1 MPAFFHVG
9 NFYCVYDL
17 SAINVTSMRHQ
28 FYVYAS
34 SMLRLCVT
42 NVTMSMTCHLQ
53 YLSGAPFVEL
63 GDIAQPWSVA
73 GPESLGKDSKPFTT
87 FSAVCWYFGKN
98 TFDKLNASGAP
109 RPIGL
114 VSSNWGGE

>member
-1 MPAFFHVG
+1 
-9 NFYCVYDL
+9 
-17 SAINVTSMRHQ
+17 MRHQ
-28 FYVYAS
+28 CYHVYDVS
-34 SMLRLCVT
+34 S
-42 NVTMSMTCHLQ
+42 S

>member
-1 MPAFFHVG
+1 
-9 NFYCVYDL
+9 
-17 SAINVTSMRHQ
+17 
-28 FYVYAS
+28 
-34 SMLRLCVT
+34 
-42 NVTMSMTCHLQ
+42 MSMMCHLQ